1 VERLLQRALRH
12 PMLAG
17 VKRWMERYADLQN
30 NNL

>member
-17 VKRWMERYADLQN
+17 VKQWTERYAR
-30 NNL
+30 